1 MRARTTVTPFPSSKR
16 FDSDIARKG
25 TLCASVLAEGRR
37 LADQRKF
44 GPPLFELV
52 ARACDLL
59 DDIDEI
65 LVALDP
71 ERNAESFADN
81 RLGPVARARTLFPSF
96 AGAVTSFQLL
106 RPRCLRLRW
115 AQRQ

>member
-1 MRARTTVTPFPSSKR
+1 MGARTTVTPFPSSKR
-16 FDSDIARKG
+16 FDRDIARKG

-37 LADQRKF
+37 LSDQRKF

-71 ERNAESFADN
+71 ERNAESFAAAAALH
-81 RLGPVARARTLFPSF
+81 RELEHIQTTVSAPSRVQEPSSRVLLAR
-96 AGAVTSFQLL
+96 
-106 RPRCLRLRW
+106 
-115 AQRQ
+115 